1 MTVQK
6 KPRKNPATPKA
17 VSYQTNI
24 NVKLTL
30 VDIEKQARSELRKN
44 ETESNNLLE
53 KKKNLEKKLEEIN
66 QNLEKISQKRKDITK
81 QTREKIVQFA
91 RDNY

>member
-1 MTVQK
+1 MTQVK
-6 KPRKNPATPKA
+6 KPRISPATPKA
-17 VSYQTNI
+17 VSYQTNTKI
-24 NVKLTL
+24 KKSLL
-30 VDIEKQARSELRKN
+30 DIEKQARSELKKN

-66 QNLEKISQKRKDITK
+66 QNLEKIAHKRKEITR

-91 RDNY
+91 RENY